1 MKIKAYFNTLMLT
14 IAIGIVASVQ
24 ITPACAADASLAP
37 AGTMC
42 SNAQVLNTESDVCIS
57 SPIYMDESGNI
68 VTMDCNGHETI
79 IEETARDIGP
89 AIYVDGN
96 GNIVTADGSGTEK
109 VIGKAIS
116 DNRVNDKGVAA
127 VARPLPDV
135 GLIINYD
142 CADTVTEAL
151 NKDITTGSVS
161 SSPAASE
168 PNLIVDMFGNVF
180 ELGTN
185 GDENLVYSIPDDTKP
200 VWITLDGAMSTF
212 DDNGNVIIIS
222 YVDIADFITSGTDTC
237 VFEIPAFSMEKGA
250 SVLDV
255 NTVYAV
261 ENKLVLSA
269 SGKVTGLCNL
279 ALFSEIGSGTYKAV
293 IEEMSIVV
301 TGKASDLFGYLP
313 CTVTE
318 AEGIVTISIG

>member
-24 ITPACAADASLAP
+24 VTPACAADASPTP

-89 AIYVDGN
+89 AIYIDGN

-116 DNRVNDKGVAA
+116 DNRVNDKGVASA
-127 VARPLPDV
+127 SRPLPDV
-135 GLIINYD
+135 GLIINFDYSK
-142 CADTVTEAL
+142 AVTDSL
-151 NKDITTGSVS
+151 DKDIATESVPP
-161 SSPAASE
+161 SPAASE

-222 YVDIADFITSGTDTC
+222 HVDIADFITSGTDTC

-250 SVLDV
+250 SVVDV
-255 NTVYAV
+255 NTVYAI

-269 SGKVTGLCNL
+269 LGKVTGLCNL
-279 ALFSEIGSGTYKAV
+279 DLFSEIGNGTYKAV

-301 TGKASDLFGYLP
+301 TGKASDICGYIP

-318 AEGIVTISIG
+318 NEGVVTISLG